1 MDPIVGRTPQS
12 CHRAFRK
19 VIAFEPAAQGGPASF
34 GMAVGHFFARR
45 PEKAQAML
53 LLWLQEHPNWA
64 PCVRFLDSCYAH
76 MGRLEDAQ
84 TIVEKL
90 KSITPDLIPSAEH
103 WRVRED
109 REYCLEGLRLAVG
122 QTA

>member
-1 MDPIVGRTPQS
+1 LWAGHPNLAIEHFEKSLRLNPL
-12 CHRAFRK
+12 RK
-19 VIAFEPAAQGGPASF
+19 GGPASF

-64 PCVRFLDSCYAH
+64 PCLRFLDSCYAH